1 MNLIALPVAL
11 FLLLGANMAM
21 AQDATRA
28 ADHEALKKLKADVVS
43 AINAR
48 NLAGVDALLHKPFLA
63 TMITQDSFNDT
74 GKLKGWFEDLFTR
87 KFLRIARIHMEAE
100 ADEAAQIY
108 VGTFAVARGST
119 KERYELADGRGF
131 DIDGRW
137 TATAVKEDGR
147 WTVLAV
153 HSGVN
158 FLDNPVVNAI
168 ERHSLTFA
176 AGTAAVGAVI
186 GFLLGFLLRRRR
198 ARPA

>member
-1 MNLIALPVAL
+1 
-11 FLLLGANMAM
+11 
-21 AQDATRA
+21 
-28 ADHEALKKLKADVVS
+28 
-43 AINAR
+43 
-48 NLAGVDALLHKPFLA
+48 
-63 TMITQDSFNDT
+63 
-74 GKLKGWFEDLFTR
+74 
-87 KFLRIARIHMEAE
+87 MEAE

-137 TATAVKEDGR
+137 TATAVKENGR

-186 GFLLGFLLRRRR
+186 GFLLGFFIRRHR
-198 ARPA
+198 AKPA